1 MKRKTSYQKL
11 KEENA
16 RLRRDI
22 YKMVKGTFEEQYVT
36 KKCYLLEYKL
46 KDVYLAGDLTELDT
60 ELNGILRVMN
70 TIK

>member
-22 YKMVKGTFEEQYVT
+22 YKMVRGTFEEQFIT
-36 KKCYLLEYKL
+36 KKRYLFEYECR
-46 KDVYLAGDLTELDT
+46 DAALAGD
-60 ELNGILRVMN
+60 ILKEGKEFIGLLKIVN
-70 TIK
+70 K